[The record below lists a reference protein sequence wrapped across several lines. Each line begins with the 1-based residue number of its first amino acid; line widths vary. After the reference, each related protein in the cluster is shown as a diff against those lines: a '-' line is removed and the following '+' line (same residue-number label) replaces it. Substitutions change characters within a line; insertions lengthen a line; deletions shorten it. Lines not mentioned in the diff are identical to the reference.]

1 MTREQITNDC
11 LAAIDSSKCL
21 LALLSTGIGKTRIT
35 IDCINKI
42 CDKVFSNENDRTDVL
57 IVVDKKVHIQ
67 NWKDEFKKWGG
78 VRTDNVVFCCYASL
92 HKYAGSCWDVVV
104 LDECHHVGSETRL
117 NALSTINIAYN
128 LIGLSAT
135 VPRELRAWFKR
146 KYRTTIVSCTTQDAV
161 NSGILPDPI
170 IYLMPLVLD
179 NQHVT
184 ELYEINKKDSSEP
197 VLGQYKDLWVLK
209 RRGKHALIRC
219 TKRQYLNEL
228 DGLVQFYKKKAMG
241 GSTIMKNLWLRACGD
256 RLTYLANAKN
266 RQVQEIL
273 TKLKNYRTITFC
285 TNIEQSEKLGKN
297 CIHSRNK
304 SAQETSNTFNAG
316 KIKHIT
322 ACHMLNEGVNLTNCK
337 YGIFANINAS
347 ETIQIQR
354 VGRSLR
360 HKEPVLIIPFFR
372 NTREEELVRKWMENY
387 NKNLIKVIYR
397 PDDL

>member
-117 NALSTINIAYN
+117 NALSTINVAYN

-241 GSTIMKNLWLRACGD
+241 GSIIMKNLWLRACGE

-266 RQVQEIL
+266 QQVQAIL
-273 TKLKNYRTITFC
+273 SKLKNYRTITFC
-285 TNIEQSEKLGKN
+285 TSIAQSEVLGKN
-297 CIHSRNK
+297 CIHSKNK
-304 SAQETSNTFNAG
+304 AAQETLNIFNAG

-322 ACHMLNEGVNLTNCK
+322 ACNILNEGVNLTNCK

-354 VGRSLR
+354 IGRALR
-360 HKEPVLIIPFFR
+360 HKSPIIIIPFFR

>member
-197 VLGQYKDLWVLK
+197 VLGQYKDLWILK

-241 GSTIMKNLWLRACGD
+241 GSTIMKNLWLRACGE

-266 RQVQEIL
+266 QQVQAIL
-273 TKLKNYRTITFC
+273 SKLKNYRTITFC
-285 TNIEQSEKLGKN
+285 TSIAQSEVLGKN
-297 CIHSRNK
+297 CIHSKNK
-304 SAQETSNTFNAG
+304 SAQETLNTFNAG

>member
-21 LALLSTGIGKTRIT
+21 LTLLSTGVGKTKIT

-42 CDKVFSNENDRTDVL
+42 CDKVFSIENDRTNVL

-67 NWKDEFKKWGG
+67 NWKDEFEKWGG
-78 VRTDNVVFCCYASL
+78 IKTDNVEFCCYASL
-92 HKYAGSCWDVVV
+92 HKYTGSYWDIVV
-104 LDECHHVGSETRL
+104 LDECHHVGSEVRL
-117 NALSTINIAYN
+117 KSLETINIAYN

-135 VPRELRAWFKR
+135 VSKELKTWFKR
-146 KYRTTIVSCTTQDAV
+146 KYKTTIVSCTTQDAIKS
-161 NSGILPDPI
+161 NILPDPT
-170 IYLMPLVLD
+170 IYLMPLTLD
-179 NQHVT
+179 CTYNT
-184 ELYEINKKDSSEP
+184 ELYEINKKDKSIP
-197 VLGQYKDLWVLK
+197 IYGNYKDLWVLK
-209 RRGKHALIRC
+209 RSKKHAFIKC
-219 TKRQYLNEL
+219 TQKQYLNEL
-228 DGLVQFYKKKAMG
+228 DGLVNFYKRKASG
-241 GSTIMKNLWLRACGD
+241 GSTIMKNLWLKACSD

-266 RQVQEIL
+266 KQIQAIL

-285 TNIEQSEKLGKN
+285 TNIDQSKKLGKN
-297 CIHSRNK
+297 CIHSKNK
-304 SAQETSNTFNAG
+304 TAQETLNSFNTN

-354 VGRSLR
+354 VGRALR
-360 HKEPVLIIPFFR
+360 HKDPILIIPFFR
-372 NTREEELVRKWMENY
+372 NTREEEIVHKWMENY
-387 NKNLIKVIYR
+387 NKNLIKIIYK